1 MLQTWVRWFRRRL
14 TQNPS
19 GDHPSEFRFWS
30 DVHCQKKAEPKTAP
44 AASQAGL
51 GSIEN
56 YLALCPHICMPLHY
70 QLVLDNFSNFRLYGQ
85 HRRGATAE
93 QLAIQHKM
101 SAVEVT
107 ERIEAGR
114 LCMEKQV
121 RVEDVH
127 APCRTVD
134 SIA

>member
-1 MLQTWVRWFRRRL
+1 MLLTWVRWSRRRL
-14 TQNPS
+14 RQN
-19 GDHPSEFRFWS
+19 
-30 DVHCQKKAEPKTAP
+30 
-44 AASQAGL
+44 QAGF